1 MLSAKFHLW
10 NSVAL
15 PPNGREQK
23 NTCRTEPYMYRLV
36 RRFLLHSG
44 SKMSLF
50 FFHVRDGSTT
60 FDGDGVEFPDV
71 EAARREAIVAC
82 GELLREVPA
91 AIWNGDSVRLWVT
104 DQPDGQGNTLYSL
117 NISPGAR

>member
-1 MLSAKFHLW
+1 
-10 NSVAL
+10 
-15 PPNGREQK
+15 
-23 NTCRTEPYMYRLV
+23 
-36 RRFLLHSG
+36 
-44 SKMSLF
+44 MSLF

-82 GELLREVPA
+82 GKLLREVPA

-117 NISPGAR
+117 NISPGVRQRFAPATTSFAQKAKGHGGRAIERAGRIPWSAVS

>member
-1 MLSAKFHLW
+1 
-10 NSVAL
+10 
-15 PPNGREQK
+15 
-23 NTCRTEPYMYRLV
+23 
-36 RRFLLHSG
+36 
-44 SKMSLF
+44 MSLF

-117 NISPGAR
+117 NISPDAG

>member
-1 MLSAKFHLW
+1 
-10 NSVAL
+10 
-15 PPNGREQK
+15 
-23 NTCRTEPYMYRLV
+23 
-36 RRFLLHSG
+36 
-44 SKMSLF
+44 MSLF

-104 DQPDGQGNTLYSL
+104 SAGWSRQYSVQPEHLARRQVAFAPATSSFAQKAKGHGGRAIERARR
-117 NISPGAR
+117 ISFVTPSALTADTR